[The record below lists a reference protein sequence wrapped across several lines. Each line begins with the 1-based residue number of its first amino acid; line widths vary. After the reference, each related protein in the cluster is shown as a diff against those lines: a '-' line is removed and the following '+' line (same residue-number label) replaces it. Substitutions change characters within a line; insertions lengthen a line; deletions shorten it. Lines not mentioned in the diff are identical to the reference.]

1 MQTILRKRPWNVR
14 LLEDE
19 SKSTYL
25 RRGLVGLE
33 LVDEEVL
40 NEV

>member
-1 MQTILRKRPWNVR
+1 VKLFMDAR
-14 LLEDE
+14 
-19 SKSTYL
+19 KSTYL